1 MYMKRQLV
9 LKNIKKQVLEFKKVA
24 LFKGGKKMIK
34 ANKKKRGSSLK
45 YIILFLVF
53 FSGFIANNYYKQ
65 AIGPMD
71 TNGSDI
77 NIEIPAGSSTD
88 KIANILYDNELIMNK
103 IIFKFH
109 VLSLNANGK
118 LKAGKFDLNTN
129 MALDDVINSLTVSG
143 KATNTVRFT
152 IPEGYEL
159 NQIAEKLANENI
171 VNKDR
176 FLELTKDKANFQEK
190 YEFLKLL
197 EDGQSLEG
205 FLFPS
210 TYEIYNDSGEE
221 VVIEKMLS
229 QFEKIYKSKIE
240 AKMSELD
247 LDLNEIVTLASM
259 VEREAVVDKERSIM
273 AGVLYNRLEIDM
285 PLQIDATVQYAL
297 GERKERLLFKDLEI
311 ESPYNTYLYKGLPP
325 GPISSPGENS
335 IIATVNPSDVD
346 YFFYVLK
353 GDNSGEHTFTK
364 TFNEHIEAKP
374 KK

>member
-1 MYMKRQLV
+1 MYMRRQLV
-9 LKNIKKQVLEFKKVA
+9 LKNIKKQVLELKKVA

-34 ANKKKRGSSLK
+34 AKKKKRGSSLK

-77 NIEIPAGSSTD
+77 SIEIPAGSSTD

-109 VLSLNANGK
+109 VLSLDANGK

-229 QFEKIYKSKIE
+229 QFEKIYKSNIE

-259 VEREAVVDKERSIM
+259 VEREAVVDKERPIM
-273 AGVLYNRLEIDM
+273 AGVLYNRLEMDM
-285 PLQIDATVQYAL
+285 PL
-297 GERKERLLFKDLEI
+297 
-311 ESPYNTYLYKGLPP
+311 
-325 GPISSPGENS
+325 
-335 IIATVNPSDVD
+335 
-346 YFFYVLK
+346 
-353 GDNSGEHTFTK
+353 
-364 TFNEHIEAKP
+364 
-374 KK
+374 